1 MVALDALQ
9 SPTWFPA
16 DVEAGLWGEPA
27 HGRETVTVALVIP
40 RQGPAGM
47 FGPACALCARL
58 AAEEVNAEGG
68 LLGRELELLVVDG
81 GAPPAQVADEVDKLV
96 SGGRVEAVT
105 GWHISAVREVLAPR
119 LRGRVPYVYT
129 PLYEGGERTPG
140 VFLTGETPDR
150 QIQPAMRW
158 LSKEIGVRKW
168 CIVGDE
174 YVWPHGSAKSA
185 RTFVRQDRSEIV
197 DEIYVP
203 LGCSDFDATIER
215 VGRTGADAVLQLLV
229 GEDSVH
235 FNRSFAGV
243 GLDAS
248 TLRFSPL
255 MDENILLAS
264 GAECSRGLF
273 SAAGFFGSLI
283 TQGSLDFVGRYSERF
298 GTCAPVLSSLGESCY
313 EGVRMLAALASA
325 AGSLD
330 VRDLMRVMNI
340 VGYDGPRGGVHM
352 KDRHLMQDI
361 HLARAEGLEFD
372 VIASL

>member
-1 MVALDALQ
+1 MR
-9 SPTWFPA
+9 
-16 DVEAGLWGEPA
+16 GEPA
-27 HGRETVTVALVIP
+27 HGRESISVALVIP

-47 FGPACALCARL
+47 FGPSCAVCARL
-58 AAEEVNAEGG
+58 AAEEVNAQGG
-68 LLGRELELLVVDG
+68 LLGRELELVVVDG
-81 GAPPAQVADEVDKLV
+81 GAAPTQVADDVDKQV
-96 SGGRVEAVT
+96 SSGRVEAVT

-158 LSKEIGVRKW
+158 LSEELGVRKW

-174 YVWPHGSAKSA
+174 YIWPRGSARSA
-185 RTFVRQDRSEIV
+185 RRFVRQHRSEIA

-203 LGCSDFDATIER
+203 LGCSDFDEAIKR
-215 VGRTGADAVLQLLV
+215 VARSGADAVLQLLV

-235 FNRSFAGV
+235 FNRTFAAV
-243 GLDAS
+243 GLDAC

-255 MDENILLAS
+255 MDENMLLAS
-264 GAECSRGLF
+264 GAESSRGLF

-283 TQGSLDFVGRYSERF
+283 TQGSLDFVGRYTERF
-298 GTCAPVLSSLGESCY
+298 GLCAPVLNSLGESCY
-313 EGVRMLAALASA
+313 EGIKMLAALAAA

-330 VRDLMRVMNI
+330 VGDLMRVTNT
-340 VGYDGPRGGVHM
+340 VGYDGPRGGVHL
-352 KDRHLMQDI
+352 KDRHLIQDV
-361 HLARAEGLEFD
+361 HLARAEGLQFD